1 MVLETFVGPR
11 PAGMECCHANDTQSD
26 NRLSNLRWDT
36 HKENCRDRARNGCM
50 DAHYQSIRKASPQ
63 EVQAL
68 RKQGL
73 TFQKIADL
81 LGVTAST
88 AYRNSK

>member
-1 MVLETFVGPR
+1 
-11 PAGMECCHANDTQSD
+11 
-26 NRLSNLRWDT
+26 
-36 HKENCRDRARNGCM
+36 M

-81 LGVTAST
+81 LGVNAST